1 MTLCAPTGRAAS
13 RVYKNTYNSSS
24 RTYTLTTPA
33 GRSSSSTIDAKGRPV
48 SLLPAAGL
56 TPVTYSYDAQ
66 GFLTNATRG
75 ALVTTYGYDTLKR
88 LSSVTNAND
97 QSLGFTYFD
106 SDRVSK
112 LTLPSGRSYQ
122 FTYDANGN
130 QTQITMPSGAVHK
143 QGYTIINLGSDY
155 TPPGNLP
162 YAWQYSLDQEWTRT
176 ILPGGRTVDAAYDA
190 GGRSAGIV
198 YAEASVGILYNDN
211 TNRISSLVRT
221 STNDG
226 TTQQIA
232 YSYDGSL
239 VTGQTF
245 SGADNGKFNYI
256 YDNNFFLKQIN
267 LVSGTNSVM
276 TPITRDAD
284 GLVTGYGTFS
294 LTRSGPAGAVS
305 QISDTAMNLLVTY
318 DALGR
323 VAGRTQTVKGQNIY
337 SMQLTYDSL
346 GNISRK
352 VETVSGTPTTFDY
365 TYDADGQLTSVYGN
379 GSSWEHYTYDLN
391 GNRALDVPGT
401 ASFDA
406 QDRIIQQLQTY
417 YQFNSDG
424 QLFLRNSDTF
434 QYSAQGEL
442 LQSVVA
448 GKTVTYTH
456 DEMGRRVARTDST
469 GTSQYLY
476 GNLNQP
482 FQLTAMRDP
491 AGLLSTFYYDD
502 AGVMFSM
509 DKNSSR
515 YYIAADQV
523 GTLKVVSDS
532 TGTIVKAM
540 TFDSFGFPQ
549 LDSNPSLTV
558 PVGFA
563 GGLTDE
569 NTGLVRFG
577 YRDYDPYTGRWTAKD
592 PIFFKGGQG
601 NLYVYVQ
608 NNPVNYIDPDGLRMT
623 KGVLV
628 PIRDWF
634 KKNVTPKGM
643 TDETADKIVSII
655 GLRTFVDDVLD
666 PSELGKGLDDE
677 YMIRTFKY
685 PDSCR

>member
-1 MTLCAPTGRAAS
+1 M
-13 RVYKNTYNSSS
+13 
-24 RTYTLTTPA
+24 
-33 GRSSSSTIDAKGRPV
+33 
-48 SLLPAAGL
+48 
-56 TPVTYSYDAQ
+56 
-66 GFLTNATRG
+66 
-75 ALVTTYGYDTLKR
+75 
-88 LSSVTNAND
+88 
-97 QSLGFTYFD
+97 
-106 SDRVSK
+106 
-112 LTLPSGRSYQ
+112 
-122 FTYDANGN
+122 
-130 QTQITMPSGAVHK
+130 
-143 QGYTIINLGSDY
+143 
-155 TPPGNLP
+155 
-162 YAWQYSLDQEWTRT
+162 
-176 ILPGGRTVDAAYDA
+176 
-190 GGRSAGIV
+190 
-198 YAEASVGILYNDN
+198 
-211 TNRISSLVRT
+211 
-221 STNDG
+221 
-226 TTQQIA
+226 
-232 YSYDGSL
+232 
-239 VTGQTF
+239 
-245 SGADNGKFNYI
+245 
-256 YDNNFFLKQIN
+256 
-267 LVSGTNSVM
+267 
-276 TPITRDAD
+276 
-284 GLVTGYGTFS
+284 
-294 LTRSGPAGAVS
+294 
-305 QISDTAMNLLVTY
+305 
-318 DALGR
+318 
-323 VAGRTQTVKGQNIY
+323 
-337 SMQLTYDSL
+337 
-346 GNISRK
+346 
-352 VETVSGTPTTFDY
+352 
-365 TYDADGQLTSVYGN
+365 
-379 GSSWEHYTYDLN
+379 
-391 GNRALDVPGT
+391 PGT

-456 DEMGRRVARTDST
+456 DGMGRRVARTDST

-515 YYIAADQV
+515 YYIATDQV

-608 NNPVNYIDPDGLRMT
+608 NNPINRIDPFGLEQVIVGTR
-623 KGVLV
+623 GGV
-628 PIRDWF
+628 PIVVDTNTGQVLTGPKNNYVDPLTDIARDVASLAE
-634 KKNVTPKGM
+634 KIIDKTLNNTVT
-643 TDETADKIVSII
+643 DII
-655 GLRTFVDDVLD
+655 GSIPPGESTGIPAAD
-666 PSELGKGLDDE
+666 LGLNGLQIVQDAWN
-677 YMIRTFKY
+677 RLKKH
-685 PDSCR
+685 CGR